1 MSAPKHPR
9 SAERSRGPLL
19 LLVEDVLDVRLVLVE
34 VLVRAGFTVAEASNG
49 HEAVVKAQ
57 ALLPDAIVLDV
68 SLPILD
74 GVSAARAI
82 RAADRTR
89 DVPLIALTGLLDGA
103 FDERS
108 FDVVL
113 RKPCAADSLIHQVRA
128 ALARTAPGRR
138 GQSRR

>member
-1 MSAPKHPR
+1 M
-9 SAERSRGPLL
+9 
-19 LLVEDVLDVRLVLVE
+19 LVEDVLEVRLVLVE

-49 HEAVVKAQ
+49 QEAVVKAQ
-57 ALLPDAIVLDV
+57 SLRPDAIVLDV

-82 RAADRTR
+82 RAAEHTR

-113 RKPCAADSLIHQVRA
+113 RKPCAVESLIHQVRA
-128 ALARTAPGRR
+128 VLTRAAPGRR
-138 GQSRR
+138 GQGPR